1 MRRRRFEKLNL
12 KLIASVILVLFF
24 ITISVGYSYL
34 KQQLDIYGKS
44 TKITQADELET
55 KGYSTYSYS
64 IVEKTKV
71 DATDLYRYQI
81 SLKVI
86 NMDNDMASWVISFDV
101 AEGYD
106 DSLTSING
114 ITTKEYENGRL
125 SLINED
131 SYVLKGNS
139 IDLEM
144 QIVVANENFTINN
157 LSLNGNF
164 ATENK

>member
-1 MRRRRFEKLNL
+1 MRRRRFETLNL
-12 KLIASVILVLFF
+12 KVIASIILVLFF

-34 KQQLDIYGKS
+34 KQRLDIYGKS
-44 TKITQADELET
+44 TKITKTDQVEI
-55 KGYSTYSYS
+55 KGYSTYSYG

-71 DATDLYRYQI
+71 EETDLYRYQI

-86 NMDNDMASWVISFDV
+86 NMDNDMPSWVISFDIP
-101 AEGYD
+101 EGYD
-106 DSLTSING
+106 DASTSING
-114 ITTKEYENGRL
+114 ITSKEFENGRL

-164 ATENK
+164 ATESK